1 MRITLKRRPICV
13 VSFNQTSSIFS
24 LFIYFFLRPKHSW
37 RPLQVP
43 LTSNLRCMSPN
54 FVRKKT
60 KYIYWTL
67 CMSMHTIVYQRRR
80 WFSACILLLCKF
92 EDVGSPVASFTIT
105 WVVPHDIKF
114 RFKWVGIVTIL
125 ANPLFL
131 EL

>member
-1 MRITLKRRPICV
+1 MRITLKRRLICV

-24 LFIYFFLRPKHSW
+24 WIFFFWRPKHSW

-67 CMSMHTIVYQRRR
+67 CMCT
-80 WFSACILLLCKF
+80 LLFINEGCGLMLVF
-92 EDVGSPVASFTIT
+92 DYFVSLRLWVRLVAKFTIT
-105 WVVPHDIKF
+105 WVVPHNIKF
-114 RFKWVGIVTIL
+114 KFKWVGVVTTL
-125 ANPLFL
+125 ANPFFL